1 MEKSKLL
8 AVLAS
13 ALGLVAMTSNGI
25 TPRHTDGRAASY
37 VVQSATEA
45 GAANAVESS
54 GAKVVANLPIVA
66 GVTAELTASEVQVL
80 ASEPGVHV
88 TPDVPMTPAGN
99 DYSGGA
105 LADQL
110 SRMDL
115 GGHWSGTAG
124 AGVGV
129 ALIDTGVGS
138 NPGLKQSHVVRSPDF
153 SGENNTKDGY
163 GHGTFMA
170 GLIAGSGVG
179 GPAAVPGAAPGVTLV
194 SVKVA
199 TADGS
204 TTLSDVIQGIGWAV
218 EHRDAYNIRVMS
230 ISFGANFD
238 LPPVLDPLDQA
249 AEAAWASGITV
260 VAAAGNDGPGH
271 VTAPGDDPWVITV
284 GAETTTGPLSVTSWS
299 GSDAS
304 KPDVLAPGTSVTSL
318 RDPGSL
324 VDLANPQARVNGLY
338 FRGSGTSM
346 ATALTAGA
354 AALLIADHPDATP
367 DDVKGALVAGS
378 GPERSIDLAKADSVA
393 ASAAWTQTL
402 PIGFEGGK
410 VGSMPWAASSPSTTW
425 APSSMPLRWPS
436 ITWQTMS
443 WEVMSWEVMS
453 WETMSWETMSWE
465 TMSWED
471 EDW

>member
-8 AVLAS
+8 AVFAS
-13 ALGLVAMTSNGI
+13 ALGLVALTTN
-25 TPRHTDGRAASY
+25 AAGARPLAGPSGSY
-37 VVQSATEA
+37 VVQSTTEA
-45 GAANAVESS
+45 SAANAVKSAGGTV
-54 GAKVVANLPIVA
+54 GAGLPIVD
-66 GVTAELTASEVQVL
+66 GVTADLTASELQNL
-80 ASEPGVHV
+80 AADAGVRV
-88 TPDVPMTPAGN
+88 TPDVPMIPAGN

-129 ALIDTGVGS
+129 ALIDTGVGT
-138 NPGLKQSHVVRSPDF
+138 NPGLTSSRLVRSPDF
-153 SGENNTKDGY
+153 SGDKDTKDGY

-170 GLIAGSGVG
+170 GLIAGNGIG
-179 GPAAVPGAAPGVTLV
+179 GPAAVPGVAPGVTLV

-199 TADGS
+199 TANGS
-204 TTLSDVIQGIGWAV
+204 TSLSDVIQGIGWAV

-230 ISFGANFD
+230 ISFGADFD

-260 VAAAGNDGPGH
+260 VAAAGNEGPGR

-284 GAETTTGPLSVTSWS
+284 GAETTTGPLAVTPWS
-299 GSDAS
+299 GSSNS
-304 KPDVLAPGTSVTSL
+304 KPDVLAPGTSTTSL
-318 RDPGSL
+318 RDPGSF
-324 VDLANPQARVNGLY
+324 VDKANPQARVNGLY

-367 DDVKGALVAGS
+367 DDVKGALVAGR
-378 GPERSIDLAKADSVA
+378 GQGGSIDLSRSDTVA
-393 ASAAWTQTL
+393 PSPAWTQTL
-402 PIGFEGGK
+402 PIGFDGGK
-410 VGSMPWAASSPSTTW
+410 IGSMPWEGWSPSTTW
-425 APSSMPLRWPS
+425 AASSIPVTWPS
-436 ITWQTMS
+436 IPWQTMS

-465 TMSWED
+465 AMSWES